1 MSQRRQT
8 QLSQWYGKLRRV
20 SDHSDL
26 REVTV
31 QRRCGVVLHAVVECS
46 EKQPNNQWLH
56 EDIAAEVPRG
66 SWFQASTSTAFTV
79 AWQEPVYEER
89 HRPKNG
95 HRKLLM

>member
-1 MSQRRQT
+1 MADVFNRIAVGRRSMSQRRQT

-79 AWQEPVYEER
+79 AWQEPVQ
-89 HRPKNG
+89 
-95 HRKLLM
+95 